1 MLSLLQQL
9 GVKKGD
15 RVVVQVDKSIE
26 AVLLYLACLRAGA
39 IYIPLNTAYTPAEV
53 GYFLGDST
61 PQLFVCTPAKK
72 AELGDDRRRMR
83 RARSAQSRWCR

>member
-1 MLSLLQQL
+1 MLSLMQQR

-39 IYIPLNTAYTPAEV
+39 IYVPLNTAYTPAEV
-53 GYFLGDST
+53 GYLLAYLVVLLGGLSGWRA
-61 PQLFVCTPAKK
+61 VPA
-72 AELGDDRRRMR
+72 ATGEF
-83 RARSAQSRWCR
+83 ARFEIRY